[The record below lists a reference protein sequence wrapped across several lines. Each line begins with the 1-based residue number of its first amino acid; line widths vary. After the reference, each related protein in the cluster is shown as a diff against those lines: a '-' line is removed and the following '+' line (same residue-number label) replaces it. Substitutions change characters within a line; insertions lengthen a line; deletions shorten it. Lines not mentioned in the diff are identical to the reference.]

1 MVNNVDI
8 IIVVCAIGQLDS
20 VYMVCSASI
29 LAPAFWLL
37 SIYYLT
43 NHSTFVRD
51 NILNCFITDQI
62 EDTGQRN
69 TLNNNNNNYYYYY
82 YYSILI

>member
-1 MVNNVDI
+1 MVNNVYI

-29 LAPAFWLL
+29 LVPAYWLL

-43 NHSTFVRD
+43 NHSTFIQVREMKRFVFGEFK
-51 NILNCFITDQI
+51 L
-62 EDTGQRN
+62 RV
-69 TLNNNNNNYYYYY
+69 
-82 YYSILI
+82 